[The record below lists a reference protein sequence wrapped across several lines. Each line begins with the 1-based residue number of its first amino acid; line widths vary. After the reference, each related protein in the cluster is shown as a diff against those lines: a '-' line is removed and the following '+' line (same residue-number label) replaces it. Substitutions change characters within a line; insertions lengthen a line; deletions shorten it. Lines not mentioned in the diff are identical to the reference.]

1 MRTASYWLTDQLE
14 GHTEWGA
21 FSEAYLGEPAR
32 RYFEKHAFDT
42 LRDPNCQWT
51 WKEDV
56 QLSSLII
63 NVMHSEMGHKLSQ
76 SKVISEASLRSGIPR
91 GSINAAWDAIGEVV
105 KRVTSSDEGN
115 VENPEG
121 EENSPILVAGIVLII
136 VVKLFGRRSLF

>member
-1 MRTASYWLTDQLE
+1 MQRKKCKEKEKLKSLRDVTPEQWRKAMRTASYWLTDQLE

-56 QLSSLII
+56 QRDGPQALAEQGHQRGQPPQR
-63 NVMHSEMGHKLSQ
+63 HSARQHQRRLGRHRRGG
-76 SKVISEASLRSGIPR
+76 EAR
-91 GSINAAWDAIGEVV
+91 DFE
-105 KRVTSSDEGN
+105 
-115 VENPEG
+115 
-121 EENSPILVAGIVLII
+121 
-136 VVKLFGRRSLF
+136 

>member
-14 GHTEWGA
+14 GQTEWGA

-63 NVMHSEMGHKLSQ
+63 NVMRSEMGHKISQ
-76 SKVISEASLRSGIPR
+76 SKVIAEAALRSGISK
-91 GSINAAWDAIGEVV
+91 GAINAAWDAIGEVV
-105 KRVTSSDEGN
+105 KRVT
-115 VENPEG
+115 
-121 EENSPILVAGIVLII
+121 
-136 VVKLFGRRSLF
+136 